1 MLKELK
7 NNVRSLNVLS
17 ASLLVLLSSFS
28 MAGDYDN
35 HPKLEPFI
43 AEMVKEHN
51 YDEKFLRET
60 LSKAE
65 RKDSILKAIARP
77 AEKTKPW
84 HEYRDIFLTKKRIKA
99 GKAFLKE
106 HSDTFDVVEK
116 KYGVPREIIASI
128 IGVETFYGRITGSY
142 RVLDAL
148 ATLGFDYP
156 KRSLFYRELKNY
168 FLMVRDNDLD
178 VFAIKG
184 SYAGAMGLGQFIPSS
199 YISYAVDYDGD
210 GKKDLWSNVDDA
222 IASVAY
228 YFKRYGWKT
237 GQPVGQEVTL
247 SNSDADKYANKTL
260 SLKANLTEWK
270 KRGVNPPKGLPE
282 QNAALFRYQAED
294 KTEYWL
300 AFKNF
305 YVITRYNRSRLYART
320 VYEFSEILKD

>member
-1 MLKELK
+1 MF
-7 NNVRSLNVLS
+7 S

-28 MAGDYDN
+28 LAGGDYDS

-65 RKDSILKAIARP
+65 RKDSILEAIARP

-84 HEYRDIFLTKKRIKA
+84 HDYRDIFISNKRINR

-106 HSDTFDVVEK
+106 HEETFDAVEK
-116 KYGVPREIIASI
+116 KYGVPREVIAAI
-128 IGVETFYGRITGSY
+128 IGVETYYGRITGSY
-142 RVLDAL
+142 RVIDAL

-156 KRSLFYRELKNY
+156 KRKLFYRELKNY

-178 VFAIKG
+178 PLSIKG

-210 GKKDLWSNVDDA
+210 GKKDLWNNVDDA

-228 YFKRYGWKT
+228 YFKRYGWQAGK
-237 GQPVGQEVTL
+237 PVAQEVTL
-247 SNSDADKYANKTL
+247 SDSSADQYANKTL
-260 SLKANLTEWK
+260 NLTANLAEWK
-270 KRGVNPPKGLPE
+270 KRGVNPPKDLPE

-300 AFKNF
+300 AYKNF

-320 VYEFSEILKD
+320 VYEFSEILKQP

>member
-1 MLKELK
+1 MWLEL
-7 NNVRSLNVLS
+7 RSFKVLS

-28 MAGDYDN
+28 FGGDYDK

-43 AEMVKEHN
+43 QQMVKEHN
-51 YDEKFLRET
+51 YDEAFLRET

-65 RKDSILKAIARP
+65 RKESILKAIARP

-84 HEYRDIFLTKKRIKA
+84 HEYRDIFLTSKRTKA
-99 GKAFLKE
+99 GKKFLQE
-106 HSDTFDVVEK
+106 HKATFDVVEK
-116 KYGVPREIIASI
+116 KYGVPREVIAAI
-128 IGVETFYGRITGSY
+128 IGVETFYGRNTGSY

-178 VFAIKG
+178 PLAIKG

-210 GKKDLWSNVDDA
+210 GVKDLWSNVDDA

-237 GQPVGQEVTL
+237 GEPVGQEVSL
-247 SNSDADKYANKTL
+247 SNSDADQYANETL
-260 SLKANLTEWK
+260 SLKANLSEWK
-270 KRGVNPPKGLPE
+270 SRGVNIPKGLEE
-282 QNAALFRYQAED
+282 QKAALFRYQAEE

-300 AFKNF
+300 AYKNF

-320 VYEFSEILKD
+320 VHEFSQVLKD